1 MIKGFKEGFDI
12 EYEGE
17 PYRQDYAQN
26 IPFRSVGSS
35 EELWEKLMKEV
46 RLKRYARPFAKH
58 PLYKNFTQ
66 ISHRI
71 GAKGWRED
79 KTDISPEL

>member
-1 MIKGFKEGFDI
+1 MDLEQIVTPVKVNVVEKLLRQSNYDKEETEFLIKGFKEGFDI

-17 PYRQDYAQN
+17 PYRQHYAQN

-46 RLKRYARPFAKH
+46 
-58 PLYKNFTQ
+58 
-66 ISHRI
+66 
-71 GAKGWRED
+71 
-79 KTDISPEL
+79 